1 MRKFNQDEFLQ
12 EHIPYRIQQLEFGK
26 HAVMLLNSLGHE
38 EDVLV
43 RFSSGYEMRAKVAA
57 LTNSWLEIGLMAC
70 RNMLDFL
77 TGKTLRDKDVTIEM
91 FTNSHG
97 QLLGRLTEEQISD
110 SGEAQFSLQK
120 RLEAVRH
127 CRNAAA
133 KGVAHLT
140 FDDVRRPDD
149 LLLYGLGLE
158 AILEATLASVYDQ
171 LGIHRPRP
179 SIRHLKRLASGAA
192 PGIDLSKDYAQA
204 RDEK

>member
-1 MRKFNQDEFLQ
+1 MSKFNQDDFLR

-26 HAVMLLNSLGHE
+26 HAVMLLNSLGHQ

-43 RFSSGYEMRAKVAA
+43 RFSSGYEMRAKVSA

-77 TGKTLRDKDVTIEM
+77 TGKKFRDKDVTIEL
-91 FTNSHG
+91 FTNSNG
-97 QLLGRLTEEQISD
+97 QLLGRLTEEQISEFGV
-110 SGEAQFSLQK
+110 SQFSLQA

-133 KGVAHLT
+133 KGIAHLT

-149 LLLYGLGLE
+149 LLLYGLGIE
-158 AILEATLASVYDQ
+158 AILQATLASVYDQ
-171 LGIHRPRP
+171 IGINRPQP
-179 SIRHLKRLASGAA
+179 PIRHLKRSAGAS
-192 PGIDLSKDYAQA
+192 
-204 RDEK
+204 